1 MYLLIMLSCDCRK
14 DTLSLRRLSKRRQKD
29 KKKHFLVLCCVVLH
43 AYQNKYGHR
52 MWHNVGTSEC
62 LNMPLEKA
70 ETDGI
75 ETWKLFGH
83 CLAQSFHA
91 PFRVLLKQKNTKT
104 QPKKK
109 TKKTIPKQK
118 KHKGLQAPIDKLLN
132 SLATLRKAARRNLR
146 LALRVAYALHPA
158 PTGNYTT

>member
-1 MYLLIMLSCDCRK
+1 M
-14 DTLSLRRLSKRRQKD
+14 

-75 ETWKLFGH
+75 DELFEN
-83 CLAQSFHA
+83 CLVIAWRN
-91 PFRVLLKQKNTKT
+91 PFMPRFVSCLSRKTLKPN
-104 QPKKK
+104 
-109 TKKTIPKQK
+109 QK
-118 KHKGLQAPIDKLLN
+118 KNKKN
-132 SLATLRKAARRNLR
+132 NTETKE
-146 LALRVAYALHPA
+146 
-158 PTGNYTT
+158 T